1 VVFTNTDLVCTTGWI
16 YIICLAWSHR
26 GQKRH
31 CMHFALLTSL
41 YITLCS
47 VMQRGVEDRALE
59 GKVGVKN

>member
-16 YIICLAWSHR
+16 YIICLAGSHR